1 MSALPPKG
9 GIRLCEW
16 HVRFVSIADM
26 MHVRDTLMKR
36 YELCE
41 VVVACGRPPWS
52 AHLWAEC

>member
-41 VVVACGRPPWS
+41 VVCCLRQAAVERTPLG
-52 AHLWAEC
+52 